1 MKTFNLIGCVKTHY
15 EKLKERNE
23 EARRKKIIKS
33 AEERIQVREYMSE
46 LHICIDG
53 VPIAKADDF
62 RKPFNEVLSDMRTLF
77 AMVHY

>member
-33 AEERIQVREYMSE
+33 AEERIQVREY
-46 LHICIDG
+46 
-53 VPIAKADDF
+53 
-62 RKPFNEVLSDMRTLF
+62 
-77 AMVHY
+77 